1 MKKLLLWL
9 TVMLVSI
16 SMVVAFSL
24 TGCKAPVEEEVVEE
38 EAPPAEEEVAEE
50 APGEEE
56 AAVPEEVEL
65 SWIQWWEGEVG
76 VELLDS
82 LETKFIEEHPGVT
95 IKRENLPYQQMYD
108 KLITLAQAG
117 ELPDVMGMQADW
129 ISSFEPLG
137 ALESLDSRMDE
148 EGLKDQF
155 AFLATWKGK
164 EWLIYIYGG
173 AVVVFCNTQMFEN
186 AGVTYP
192 ETWDEYIEVSRK
204 LTDPAKGQYAT
215 AAEMAV
221 EPPSGIYY
229 WIYPLLLQAGGR
241 LADDEL
247 NLVYNDEAGVAALEF
262 LGTLY
267 NEGLLLPGTLA
278 NTEKEKRDAFA
289 AETIAMYNDGPWG
302 IGVQKSMG
310 VEFPYDIILMPKG
323 SATRGTWAAGSGLA
337 ISSTSKNKDVAW
349 EFIKFLTTGE
359 GNKMWVET
367 TRNLSV
373 YKPNLAMSYIQ
384 DDPKLKVIASQLE
397 EPGTMTTP
405 IMPGAVALQK
415 AIMVEVQK
423 YLNGEKSAQQALD
436 DSIVAYQEAM
446 EKGE

>member
-1 MKKLLLWL
+1 LKKTLLWFI
-9 TVMLVSI
+9 VLVVSV
-16 SMVVAFSL
+16 SMVIGFSL
-24 TGCKAPVEEEVVEE
+24 AGCKKAE
-38 EAPPAEEEVAEE
+38 EAVAPAEEEVLAEDE
-50 APGEEE
+50 AV
-56 AAVPEEVEL
+56 APEEIEL
-65 SWIQWWEGEVG
+65 SWMQWWEGEAG

-82 LETKFIEEHPGVT
+82 LEAKFIEEHPGVT

-108 KLITLAQAG
+108 KLLTLSQAG

-129 ISSFEPLG
+129 ISSLEPLG
-137 ALESLDSRMDE
+137 ALESLDSKMDE

-155 AFLATWKGK
+155 AFLAPWKGQ
-164 EWLIYIYGG
+164 EWLMYIYGG
-173 AVVVFCNTQMFEN
+173 AVVVFCNTQMFED

-204 LTDPAKGQYAT
+204 LTDPAKNQYAT

-247 NLVYNDEAGVAALEF
+247 NIVYNDEAGVAALEF

-267 NEGLLLPGTLA
+267 NEGLLLPGTFA

-289 AETIAMYNDGPWG
+289 AGVIAMYNDGPWG

-323 SATRGTWAAGSGLA
+323 PATKGTWAAGSGLA

-367 TRNLSV
+367 TGNLSV
-373 YKPNLAMSYIQ
+373 YKPNLEMAYIQ
-384 DDPKLKVIASQLE
+384 DDPKLQVIAGQLNE
-397 EPGTMTTP
+397 TGTMTTP
-405 IMPGAVALQK
+405 IMPGAVTLQK
-415 AIMVEVQK
+415 TLMVEVQK

-436 DSIVAYQEAM
+436 DSIEAYQEAM